1 MQEISISKNPP
12 REKGTFEEIRVSK
25 GIEKNYV
32 IAAGLMFLGV
42 ILIVAMFLPPYE
54 LGLSIF
60 QGMMAAIT
68 IAAGAIIVGIT
79 NARVNSRKK
88 ALRNGEIVEGTIVEH
103 GRKLNPTSSKRYFTI
118 TIQYPTPDG
127 NGDAITTIK
136 SNNKNILELLPLNSK
151 TIGIAT
157 NLAKYKVFFPV
168 EVGVNLVIKD

>member
-1 MQEISISKNPP
+1 MQEIAISKNPP

-25 GIEKNYV
+25 GIEKNYI

-54 LGLSIF
+54 LGLAIF
-60 QGMMAAIT
+60 QGMMAALL
-68 IAAGAIIVGIT
+68 IAAGTIIVGIT
-79 NARVNSRKK
+79 NMKVKSRKK
-88 ALRNGEIVEGTIVEH
+88 ALRNGKIVEGTIVEH

-118 TIQYPTPDG
+118 TVQYPTPDG

-136 SNNKNILELLPLNSK
+136 SSKKDIFELLPLNSK

-157 NLAKYKVFFPV
+157 NLSKYKVFFPI
-168 EVGVNLVIKD
+168 EVGVNLTIQD